1 AAWTVP
7 EMTVEAVQVL
17 MALQKRLTAD
27 EQLNLEQLRRLAA
40 IASESLVSSLLTGA
54 GATAHASGT
63 LLALAIRAAP
73 MCDSHRMD
81 HFQIFLEV
89 LQHRSPELAKAQGAA
104 AQVATVL
111 AQAIAALASSKTACR
126 ASGAAATTGARL
138 VAVAFLSPALREK
151 DDAMRLFVRGIVRGR
166 YRQVR
171 QDLPS
176 DPRPRP
182 PMDGDLELRTAPPGT
197 ARSPALGSGDDGGE
211 GTDEESESSCSGS
224 SSAAEESRV
233 AGPVRQRPGRA
244 GRKTERHTDRG
255 EVKEADLAAQT
266 MGSDFAL
273 QRVPKHARYGWF
285 SMAIEQVAQGGCV
298 VVVVVGAQ
306 LGHRMSA
313 TEALVA
319 VVLGNGFLA
328 VICMVVGAI
337 GCREGLTTSLLA
349 RWTGFGVVG
358 SQLLSFIVTLSL
370 VSWFGIQA
378 AIAGEGLHTIT
389 SGITSLQLS
398 WPWTALN
405 GFLVTLV
412 AAFGFRYIV
421 GIAWITGPAFLVAVV
436 WALWR
441 VEEAHAP
448 SEDTQRM
455 SVGEGTNLVVGGY
468 IVGSVIVSDAFR
480 FSRSKRQVVSQVLLP
495 RSLAII
501 GYMLAGVQM
510 ARMCGTDDV
519 IQIMKRTVGLWAV
532 VVVVAGEMVIN
543 CTNLYFSGLALVAI
557 GDQSCGFQ
565 LNRPVVT
572 MICGVLGSVFGAL
585 GILKKFISFLTVL
598 AVAFPPVPGIMCS
611 EYFLVKAFRPSLE
624 ESRRAGG
631 ALPSWAPTVV
641 PWALVIWLLGALAGK
656 FLPLGAPYATSMLL
670 PALLYFLGAQCG
682 LSSRVYGSS
691 RTQTCRDGD
700 PDRST

>member
-1 AAWTVP
+1 
-7 EMTVEAVQVL
+7 
-17 MALQKRLTAD
+17 
-27 EQLNLEQLRRLAA
+27 
-40 IASESLVSSLLTGA
+40 
-54 GATAHASGT
+54 
-63 LLALAIRAAP
+63 
-73 MCDSHRMD
+73 
-81 HFQIFLEV
+81 
-89 LQHRSPELAKAQGAA
+89 
-104 AQVATVL
+104 
-111 AQAIAALASSKTACR
+111 
-126 ASGAAATTGARL
+126 
-138 VAVAFLSPALREK
+138 
-151 DDAMRLFVRGIVRGR
+151 
-166 YRQVR
+166 
-171 QDLPS
+171 
-176 DPRPRP
+176 
-182 PMDGDLELRTAPPGT
+182 
-197 ARSPALGSGDDGGE
+197 
-211 GTDEESESSCSGS
+211 
-224 SSAAEESRV
+224 
-233 AGPVRQRPGRA
+233 
-244 GRKTERHTDRG
+244 
-255 EVKEADLAAQT
+255 
-266 MGSDFAL
+266 
-273 QRVPKHARYGWF
+273 
-285 SMAIEQVAQGGCV
+285 MAIEQVAQGGCV

-358 SQLLSFIVTLSL
+358 SQLLSFIV
-370 VSWFGIQA
+370 SWFGIQA

-421 GIAWITGPAFLVAVV
+421 GIAWLTGPAFLVAVV

-441 VEEAHAP
+441 VEEAHDAR
-448 SEDTQRM
+448 EDTQRM

-557 GDQSCGFQ
+557 GEARVEAGRRSGEVGWGANRGAEDADTMLARSLNADLLLNAFMGSLSVVLRSRGTGDAKVTCVKIVARIVETARVALAELDEAKDKLLCPACRASQDACSACQEGSTGGSDPTRGSVERVGWEGCDVCLLRWAVQEMVHRYGLAEVPDLAPWPARFLLLETWKDPYETAEAVLLCAERQ
-565 LNRPVVT
+565 LQLAMWQEEEMPFCAQELLRHGQEILAGASAAVRPSFPSEAAAQRVALQQQRDHVRRQHARMARALAAQLRSPRALLMLGLHSKGDLTGIEATSENLPIVALACQCIAGSATTSDSVT
-572 MICGVLGSVFGAL
+572 SFARAGVLDEVLNVMDSHKSHGGVQNVALFLLRTLLKDSGAARQAVQNGAIARVLHALNLSMGREIQRLHSDERVWGSG
-585 GILKKFISFLTVL
+585 
-598 AVAFPPVPGIMCS
+598 
-611 EYFLVKAFRPSLE
+611 
-624 ESRRAGG
+624 
-631 ALPSWAPTVV
+631 
-641 PWALVIWLLGALAGK
+641 
-656 FLPLGAPYATSMLL
+656 
-670 PALLYFLGAQCG
+670 
-682 LSSRVYGSS
+682 
-691 RTQTCRDGD
+691 
-700 PDRST
+700 